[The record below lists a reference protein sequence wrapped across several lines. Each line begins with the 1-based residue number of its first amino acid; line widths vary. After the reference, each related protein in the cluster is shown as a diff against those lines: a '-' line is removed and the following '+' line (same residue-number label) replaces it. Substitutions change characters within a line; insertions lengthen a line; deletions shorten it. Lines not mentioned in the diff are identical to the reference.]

1 MTASVYH
8 VISTEKETHI
18 SKHNWIFRRFCIY
31 KQPTLTKCWNFTIFA
46 QILYSYF
53 RYTGRLFLGCLH
65 FVACCNTIRASWETK
80 KERLSYRKKYIE
92 EFVWG
97 ISLFWLHAL
106 ILLLSLSTPPYPS
119 EVLVEWPLQRQM
131 FCYVWYSVWWYH
143 ALTVENMKISY
154 NLIFYVFF
162 YKHCFFPTRPRCS
175 LAFLW
180 IELEMLLRC
189 YLIHMI
195 IIIHSIFY
203 V

>member
-1 MTASVYH
+1 MRNQERKTELQEKVY
-8 VISTEKETHI
+8 
-18 SKHNWIFRRFCIY
+18 RRICVRDITF
-31 KQPTLTKCWNFTIFA
+31 LTPR
-46 QILYSYF
+46 S
-53 RYTGRLFLGCLH
+53 H
-65 FVACCNTIRASWETK
+65 FVAF
-80 KERLSYRKKYIE
+80 
-92 EFVWG
+92 FVY
-97 ISLFWLHAL
+97 S
-106 ILLLSLSTPPYPS
+106 PYPS